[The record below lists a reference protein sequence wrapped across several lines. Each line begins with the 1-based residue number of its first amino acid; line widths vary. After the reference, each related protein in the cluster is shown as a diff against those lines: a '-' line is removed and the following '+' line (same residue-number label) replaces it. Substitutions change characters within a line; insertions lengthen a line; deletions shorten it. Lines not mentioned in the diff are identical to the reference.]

1 MREFILPVIT
11 GLVALIGVIWFC
23 IMSVEVMHC
32 ENYEFLTGIK
42 TAMLKGKCY
51 KYVDGQLQIVK
62 ELE

>member
-1 MREFILPVIT
+1 MSVIV
-11 GLVALIGVIWFC
+11 GLVVIVSVIWFC

-32 ENYEFLTGIK
+32 ENYESLTGIK

-51 KYVDGQLQIVK
+51 KYIDGQIQIVK